1 MAEKLAGIKLV
12 IARSFER
19 LYRQNADNIG
29 LFTST
34 DFSLVE
40 RIRQGQPIYIEEL
53 LAGRDR
59 LAAAILSRGGLLA
72 FGKMHMRSIAHS
84 KRANDRPRTFFAK
97 IIDRHGFYTDFHR
110 ACQIGMEK

>member
-34 DFSLVE
+34 EFSLAA

-53 LAGRDR
+53 LAGHDR
-59 LAAAILSRGGLLA
+59 LAAAIFCARPVCHAWSDAVGGVRVWHA
-72 FGKMHMRSIAHS
+72 SARCYRKSDGSGTRWQ
-84 KRANDRPRTFFAK
+84 
-97 IIDRHGFYTDFHR
+97 G
-110 ACQIGMEK
+110 